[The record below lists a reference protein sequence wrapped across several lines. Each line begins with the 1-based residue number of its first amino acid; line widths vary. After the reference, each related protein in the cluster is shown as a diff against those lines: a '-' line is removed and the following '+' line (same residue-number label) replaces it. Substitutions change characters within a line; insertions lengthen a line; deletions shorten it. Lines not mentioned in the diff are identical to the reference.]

1 MIIRCHR
8 CGAEWTSLKWEHC
21 TVCCQT
27 FAATRPGDGHRV
39 GPYSP
44 PGGRRCLE
52 PREMEAL
59 GMWTTTSP
67 KGVLVW
73 HGRASKAGLQRRR
86 FPEKPDN
93 TPEEQQ

>member
-27 FAATRPGDGHRV
+27 FAGTRSGDRHRV
-39 GPYSP
+39 GDHGVHS
-44 PGGRRCLE
+44 GEKRRRCLE
-52 PREMEAL
+52 PHEMEAL
-59 GMWTTTSP
+59 GMWTTASP

-73 HGRASKAGLQRRR
+73 HGAPNKAGLQRRR
-86 FPEKPDN
+86 SVP
-93 TPEEQQ
+93 